1 MYIEYPPML
10 SGDGQSQLNQL
21 RSYLFRVTD
30 SLNFLLTE
38 AAKAEDEAKE
48 EKEVKDE
55 AVLSIPKGSRLIA
68 RFTDGWTVGHNASE
82 ALGANLVAVNDF
94 YLFYAVV
101 SGGDGLNPVIVPLFR
116 HGNLLK
122 GSSTAVVESDPITF
136 MIEATVLGNDITLKS
151 ARYAKLGEDGTSWM
165 TLPGLTGY
173 NVRQLY
179 AIIF

>member
-48 EKEVKDE
+48 EKDDT
-55 AVLSIPKGSRLIA
+55 VLTIPKGSRLIA
-68 RFTDGWTVGHNASE
+68 RFAEGWDVGHNASE

-101 SGGDGLNPVIVPLFR
+101 SESDGLNPVIVPLFR
-116 HGNLLK
+116 HNNLLK
-122 GSSTAVVESDPITF
+122 GSSTAVLVDSDPITF
-136 MIEATVLGNDITLKS
+136 MVEATVSGNDITLKS
-151 ARYAKLGEDGTSWM
+151 ARCAKLGEDGTSSM
-165 TLPGLTGY
+165 TLPGTTGY
-173 NVRQLY
+173 EVRQLY

>member
-30 SLNFLLTE
+30 SLNFFLTE

-48 EKEVKDE
+48 EKHEGVI
-55 AVLSIPKGSRLIA
+55 SIPKGSRLIA
-68 RFTDGWTVGHNASE
+68 RFAEGWDVGHNASE

-94 YLFYAVV
+94 HLFYAVV
-101 SGGDGLNPVIVPLFR
+101 SESDGLDPVIVPLFR
-116 HGNLLK
+116 HNNLLK
-122 GSSTAVVESDPITF
+122 GSSTAVTESDPITF
-136 MIEATVLGNDITLKS
+136 MVEATISGNDITLKS

-173 NVRQLY
+173 KVRQLY